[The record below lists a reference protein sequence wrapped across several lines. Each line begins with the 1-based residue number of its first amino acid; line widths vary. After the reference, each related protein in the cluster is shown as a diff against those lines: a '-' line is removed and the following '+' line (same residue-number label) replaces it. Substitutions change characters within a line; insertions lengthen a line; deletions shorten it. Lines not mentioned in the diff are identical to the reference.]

1 VAERFPDS
9 KSTALARPGN
19 SPRVSVRADK
29 VLRNH
34 KYSIFGISGEMRETP
49 ANQRDREFESISLRH
64 RVLGLSILDDVREI
78 RACAPLNA
86 QRRYPN
92 VLLLPDNQD
101 FHRADRRT
109 ISERLGQA
117 WCLQWKDMALNK
129 RRSFVVR

>member
-19 SPRVSVRADK
+19 SPRVSVRAYK

-78 RACAPLNA
+78 RARVRRLMRNA
-86 QRRYPN
+86 GIRMFCYCQITKT
-92 VLLLPDNQD
+92 
-101 FHRADRRT
+101 FIERT
-109 ISERLGQA
+109 AGR
-117 WCLQWKDMALNK
+117 
-129 RRSFVVR
+129 

>member
-1 VAERFPDS
+1 
-9 KSTALARPGN
+9 
-19 SPRVSVRADK
+19 
-29 VLRNH
+29 
-34 KYSIFGISGEMRETP
+34 MRETP